1 MVGIRGGRTISPRYK
16 RRTITTTAPFSR
28 SRRPRGQRESGYR
41 KEQAGDT
48 YCHLSLSLSIDRSPT
63 IYRWVHN
70 LSDNGSTQMK
80 AIRRAARDAAGEP
93 LSERVDALLG
103 EIGACRACE
112 SSLPLGPR
120 PVVRI
125 SASARI
131 LMVGQAPGLEVHE
144 SGVPCRDAS
153 GKRLR
158 EWPGVDEAAFYDVGK
173 FAIVPMGMC
182 YPGRGGGGDLPPR
195 PECAPLWHDRIFS
208 LMPHIELTI
217 LIGQYAHAKFLGA
230 RRGPTLTDTVENWE
244 KYAPVFFAL
253 PHPSPRNQIW
263 LKRNP
268 WFEQDVLPSLKDRV
282 ARALA

>member
-1 MVGIRGGRTISPRYK
+1 MSAACIICRLVDN
-16 RRTITTTAPFSR
+16 FS
-28 SRRPRGQRESGYR
+28 
-41 KEQAGDT
+41 D
-48 YCHLSLSLSIDRSPT
+48 D
-63 IYRWVHN
+63 
-70 LSDNGSTQMK
+70 GSTQMK
-80 AIRRAARDAAGEP
+80 AIRKAARDAAGEP

-131 LMVGQAPGLEVHE
+131 LMVGQAPGLKVHE
-144 SGVPCRDAS
+144 SGVPWNDAS

-158 EWPGVDEAAFYDVGK
+158 EWLGVDEAAFYDVGK

-208 LMPHIELTI
+208 LMPHIGLTI

>member
-1 MVGIRGGRTISPRYK
+1 MS
-16 RRTITTTAPFSR
+16 TA
-28 SRRPRGQRESGYR
+28 
-41 KEQAGDT
+41 
-48 YCHLSLSLSIDRSPT
+48 CI

-70 LSDNGSTQMK
+70 FSDDGSTQMK
-80 AIRRAARDAAGEP
+80 AIRKAARDAAGEQ

-131 LMVGQAPGLEVHE
+131 LMVGQAPGLKVHE
-144 SGVPCRDAS
+144 SGVPWNDAS

-158 EWPGVDEAAFYDVGK
+158 EWLGVDEAAFYDVGK

>member
-1 MVGIRGGRTISPRYK
+1 
-16 RRTITTTAPFSR
+16 
-28 SRRPRGQRESGYR
+28 
-41 KEQAGDT
+41 
-48 YCHLSLSLSIDRSPT
+48 
-63 IYRWVHN
+63 
-70 LSDNGSTQMK
+70 
-80 AIRRAARDAAGEP
+80 
-93 LSERVDALLG
+93 
-103 EIGACRACE
+103 
-112 SSLPLGPR
+112 
-120 PVVRI
+120 
-125 SASARI
+125 
-131 LMVGQAPGLEVHE
+131 MVGQAPGLKVHE
-144 SGVPCRDAS
+144 SGVPWNDAS

-158 EWPGVDEAAFYDVGK
+158 EWLGVDEAAFYDVGK

-230 RRGPTLTDTVENWE
+230 RRGPTL
-244 KYAPVFFAL
+244 

-268 WFEQDVLPSLKDRV
+268 WFEHDVLPSLTDRV